1 MIDTSRIRT
10 GFDVEL
16 NLGAGW
22 FRTALQALAD
32 AGRLIPADAPPPFGP
47 DSDLIINSV
56 EILFGEARDLLIDA
70 TVDEIPVTLRASL
83 ALQEGDDGAELAI
96 DTDIPGTSTTIPFD
110 ALDDVVGVPI
120 LVKVPGSGNAD
131 PSFAVLANLDIQAGP
146 QSEDPLPAG
155 EHVPRGQANLAQ
167 SFLPAGRD
175 MALGIGREAFPRFAN
190 DAWHTDLRADDGSHP
205 LPDDENRRGSWTSA
219 EMEPRKGKFRLT
231 LRGRIPIDVLPDGEV
246 TVTVD
251 IKPRIENGALTFNLS
266 VDTDIDT
273 GLLGDLFAA
282 ATGGLAG
289 LILGPLTGGA
299 LGGAILGVTAIEV
312 AEVIINGKVRKQVR
326 AGFQEDPPTAV
337 LACDHDD
344 VIVEAVAHPD
354 DHGGVALGPLA
365 AIPRSIVI
373 EDFRPDLLHT
383 QFVLVTTDFEE
394 IKSDGSGFGAAG
406 TARAADRFV
415 PRRASLLRREVVST
429 GGGGAR
435 VELVYVTTDPDAEND
450 AQVEVRLPF
459 DEVVERAEQGALRP
473 PLELRFLPAEADI
486 TLLDG
491 RVPSVCLRAMN
502 VRRRDTIVTHVKF
515 STGLELPV
523 PEAVRLQDAGA
534 IVVQLV
540 QLIHPSNAK
549 PYFRAFADGNTEDN
563 FENLTP
569 F

>member
-1 MIDTSRIRT
+1 
-10 GFDVEL
+10 
-16 NLGAGW
+16 
-22 FRTALQALAD
+22 
-32 AGRLIPADAPPPFGP
+32 
-47 DSDLIINSV
+47 
-56 EILFGEARDLLIDA
+56 
-70 TVDEIPVTLRASL
+70 
-83 ALQEGDDGAELAI
+83 
-96 DTDIPGTSTTIPFD
+96 
-110 ALDDVVGVPI
+110 
-120 LVKVPGSGNAD
+120 
-131 PSFAVLANLDIQAGP
+131 
-146 QSEDPLPAG
+146 
-155 EHVPRGQANLAQ
+155 
-167 SFLPAGRD
+167 
-175 MALGIGREAFPRFAN
+175 
-190 DAWHTDLRADDGSHP
+190 
-205 LPDDENRRGSWTSA
+205 
-219 EMEPRKGKFRLT
+219 
-231 LRGRIPIDVLPDGEV
+231 
-246 TVTVD
+246 
-251 IKPRIENGALTFNLS
+251 
-266 VDTDIDT
+266 
-273 GLLGDLFAA
+273 
-282 ATGGLAG
+282 
-289 LILGPLTGGA
+289 
-299 LGGAILGVTAIEV
+299 
-312 AEVIINGKVRKQVR
+312 
-326 AGFQEDPPTAV
+326 V

-435 VELVYVTTDPDAEND
+435 VELVYVTTDPEAEND

-473 PLELRFLPAEADI
+473 P
-486 TLLDG
+486 
-491 RVPSVCLRAMN
+491 SVCLRATN